1 MTDLVYPPIIGSA
14 RAAFL
19 MLGLKFTVVG
29 AQNVPTTGGAV
40 LASNH
45 VSYLDFIFVGL
56 GADDSKRLV
65 RFMAKDSVF
74 KNKVSGPLMRGC
86 TTFRSTCSAGADAY
100 DNASTRYVTARS
112 SGSSSRQQ
120 SVGHSSSKILRMA
133 LRDWQPKP
141 RFR

>member
-86 TTFRSTCSAGADAY
+86 TTFRSIAPPGPMFMTMP
-100 DNASTRYVTARS
+100 STRYVTARS
-112 SGSSSRQQ
+112 SGSSRGNNQ
-120 SVGHSSSKILRMA
+120 SGIPHQRS
-133 LRDWQPKP
+133 
-141 RFR
+141 

>member
-56 GADDSKRLV
+56 GADDSSALCDSWQRTRCSRTRSLV
-65 RFMAKDSVF
+65 R
-74 KNKVSGPLMRGC
+74 
-86 TTFRSTCSAGADAY
+86 
-100 DNASTRYVTARS
+100 
-112 SGSSSRQQ
+112 
-120 SVGHSSSKILRMA
+120 
-133 LRDWQPKP
+133 
-141 RFR
+141 